1 MRQTAGKVSMAR
13 RLRVQ
18 RWRDAIGSLATIAAI
33 AVLFP
38 MPAASQGQAR
48 TPDPVD
54 LPRGPAKPGFDIT
67 RFANVANGM
76 FVTFYVTRTE
86 ALRDALKTGRVAED
100 TRVLVTDTASGR
112 LALLMDQ
119 MAFHHSA
126 QGRAGN
132 KDWMATF

>member
-1 MRQTAGKVSMAR
+1 MAA

-18 RWRDAIGSLATIAAI
+18 RWRDAIASLATIAAV

-38 MPAASQGQAR
+38 MPAASQGPTR
-48 TPDPVD
+48 SPDPVD
-54 LPRGPAKPGFDIT
+54 LTKGPAKPGFDIT
-67 RFANVANGM
+67 RFANVANGT
-76 FVTFYVTRTE
+76 FVTFYVMKTE
-86 ALRDALKTGRVAED
+86 ALRDVLKAGRVAED
-100 TRVLVTDTASGR
+100 TRVLVTDTATGK

-132 KDWMATF
+132 KDWLATF

>member
-1 MRQTAGKVSMAR
+1 MAA

-18 RWRDAIGSLATIAAI
+18 RWRDAIASLATIAVV

-38 MPAASQGQAR
+38 MPAASQGPTR
-48 TPDPVD
+48 DPDPVD
-54 LPRGPAKPGFDIT
+54 LTKGPAKPGFDIT
-67 RFANVANGM
+67 RFANVANGR
-76 FVTFYVTRTE
+76 FVTFYVTKTE
-86 ALRDALKTGRVAED
+86 ALRDVLKAGRVAED
-100 TRVLVTDTASGR
+100 TRVLVTDTATGK

-132 KDWMATF
+132 KDWLATF